1 MGATATGWQELLMK
15 PIDLAIIGGG
25 CAGLALA
32 RDIARRNEGKQD
44 GSKVI
49 VFEPRTHYENDRTW
63 CYWSLAGE
71 ADDPLVSRHWQAW
84 QFSKDGEAV
93 RQRSSQ
99 SRYCLVSGCDFYAD
113 AIATIQR
120 SDSLDLKLGIEV
132 KAIESCHGGFKVT
145 TTVGD
150 YLARR
155 VVDTRPP
162 SMTQGIEAA
171 LYQAFEGVEIET
183 DERIGDPEIASLMA
197 QMHTDQNGFAFD
209 YLLPLGPKRWLV
221 EATLFSPDPGCGN
234 DLSEK
239 LQACLHRIIPDGDF
253 RCLKREKGMIPMGYR
268 IPKSESH
275 AGWVRAGTAGGA
287 VRAASGYAYRR
298 IQRWSQEC
306 ARRFTDSGEV
316 LGHPEDSWARR
327 KMDFIFL
334 KVLRNE
340 PERAPEIFIR
350 LARGISADAM
360 ARFMMDRAT
369 VLDLLAVVLAVP
381 KKPFLRNLF
390 SRDNPVKRIPLK
402 RDPA

>member
-1 MGATATGWQELLMK
+1 MK

-32 RDIARRNEGKQD
+32 RDIAKRTEGKQD
-44 GSKVI
+44 VPQVV

-71 ADDPLVSRHWQAW
+71 ADDPIVSRHWEAW
-84 QFSKDGEAV
+84 QFSKDDEAV
-93 RQRSSQ
+93 CQRSSQ
-99 SRYCLVSGCDFYAD
+99 SRYCHVSGSDFYAD
-113 AIATIQR
+113 AISKIQR
-120 SDSLDLKLGIEV
+120 SDRLDLKLGVEV

-155 VVDTRPP
+155 IVDTRPP
-162 SMTQGIEAA
+162 SMTQGNVAA
-171 LYQAFEGVEIET
+171 LYQVFEGVEIET
-183 DERIGDPEIASLMA
+183 DEEIGDPKIASLMA

-221 EATLFSPDPGCGN
+221 EATRFSPDHGCGN
-234 DLSEK
+234 NLSEK
-239 LQACLHRIIPDGDF
+239 LQACLQRIIPNGNF
-253 RCLKREKGMIPMGYR
+253 RCLRREKGMIPMGFHV
-268 IPKSESH
+268 PKTESH
-275 AGWVRAGTAGGA
+275 AGWVRAGTSGGA
-287 VRAASGYAYRR
+287 VRASSGYAYRR

-316 LGHPEDSWARR
+316 IGHPEDSWARR
-327 KMDFIFL
+327 KMDDIFL

-340 PERAPEIFIR
+340 PEQAPELFIR
-350 LARGISADAM
+350 LARRTSADTL
-360 ARFMMDRAT
+360 ARFMMDRAS

-381 KKPFLRNLF
+381 KKPFIRNLF
-390 SRDNPVKRIPLK
+390 SGNHPAKRIPLNK
-402 RDPA
+402 TLA